1 MLNLPLPFW
10 VGGGVG
16 GDTGGDGT
24 QDLRG
29 KAQQIRN
36 NTFISNSFSAN
47 FFVEL
52 TIHGLVLLIPACD
65 S

>member
-1 MLNLPLPFW
+1 M
-10 VGGGVG
+10 GGGVG

-52 TIHGLVLLIPACD
+52 TIHGLVLLIPVCD